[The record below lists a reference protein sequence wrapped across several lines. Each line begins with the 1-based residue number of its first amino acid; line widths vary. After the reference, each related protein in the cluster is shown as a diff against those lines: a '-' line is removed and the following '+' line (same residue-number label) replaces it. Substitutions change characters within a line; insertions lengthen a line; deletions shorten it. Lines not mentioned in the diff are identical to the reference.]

1 MHHSHNYRH
10 EIILRMRPPCVANH
24 LRQVERILLTVDIL
38 IHIAEHHCRRSVLQ
52 PVEAGVHLGLLVVVL
67 HLHAILQSRPGV
79 VDHLYIAL
87 TDQMIERV
95 IPGRCT
101 QETETTMRSYAMK
114 AETGLV
120 MRGGETN
127 GVGDGVGAAIC
138 VRKALNRILVGA
150 TGSVADF
157 RKGRTMAGSDG
168 VYSLTVYS

>member
-10 EIILRMRPPCVANH
+10 EIILRMRPSSVPNH

-38 IHIAEHHCRRSVLQ
+38 IHVAKHHCRRSVLQ

-67 HLHAILQSRPGV
+67 HPCANMPSRPCV
-79 VDHLYIAL
+79 VHHLHIAF
-87 TDQMIERV
+87 TDQVIERV

-101 QETETTMRSYAMK
+101 QETETIMRSYAVET
-114 AETGLV
+114 ETGLV

-168 VYSLTVYS
+168 FYSLMTHL